1 MTDEERLQRME
12 RMLVALWDQH
22 MRLLKLTAR
31 LAGVDPE
38 WIAAEESDSER
49 RLQEMGFHRE

>member
-1 MTDEERLQRME
+1 
-12 RMLVALWDQH
+12 MLIALWDQH

-38 WIAAEESDSER
+38 WIAQEEENSER
-49 RLQEMGFHRE
+49 QFQEMGFHRE